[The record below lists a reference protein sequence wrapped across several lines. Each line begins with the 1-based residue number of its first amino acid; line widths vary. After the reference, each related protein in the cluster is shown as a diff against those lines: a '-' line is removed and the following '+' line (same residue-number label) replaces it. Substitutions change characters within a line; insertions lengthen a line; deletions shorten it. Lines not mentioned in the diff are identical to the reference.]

1 MRSATHST
9 PNPYA
14 NAGSVS
20 TNFTVYNRQVLFW
33 RFGRNISA
41 IKLAIL
47 LLAAALLLSAL
58 TVCGQS
64 KDTRILV
71 YAAASLKD
79 VLTELGREYEAV
91 NDVYVAFNWGGSVA
105 LANQLKR
112 HAPGDVF
119 IPAGARPMDE
129 LEETGVVAPGSRV
142 TIASNSLVLAVSNG
156 AEPSAQSLDQVLRE
170 ASLVGLADPKLSPA
184 GIYAR
189 ESLESM
195 GLWHEIHEKLVQG
208 PNVRT
213 ALAYVE
219 SGATEVGIVY
229 RTDAINSEGARI
241 AHPIPPE
248 SHSPILYPAALLKDS
263 RNPTEGAMFLAFLQK
278 EPAMSRFQAYGFD
291 VEVRP

>member
-1 MRSATHST
+1 MRSTTHST
-9 PNPYA
+9 SNPYT
-14 NAGSVS
+14 NVGSVS

-33 RFGRNISA
+33 RFGRNIPV
-41 IKLAIL
+41 IRLIIL
-47 LLAAALLLSAL
+47 LLAAALLLSAV

-64 KDTRILV
+64 KDARILV

-79 VLTELGREYEAV
+79 VLNELGREYEAA

-112 HAPGDVF
+112 HAPGDIF
-119 IPAGARPMDE
+119 ISAGAGPMDE
-129 LEETGVVAPGSRV
+129 LKEAGVVVPGTRV
-142 TIASNSLVLAVSNG
+142 TMASNSLVLAVSNE
-156 AEPSAQSLDQVLRE
+156 AEPPTQSLDQTLRE
-170 ASLVGLADPKLSPA
+170 ASLVGLADPRLSPA

-195 GLWHEIHEKLVQG
+195 GLWHEIHKKLVQG

-219 SGATEVGIVY
+219 SGATEVAIVY
-229 RTDAINSEGARI
+229 RTDALNSEGVRI

-248 SHSPILYPAALLKDS
+248 SHSPILYPAALLRDS
-263 RNPTEGAMFLAFLQK
+263 RSPTEGAMFLAFLQK
-278 EPAMSRFQAYGFD
+278 GPAMSRFQAYGFD
-291 VEVRP
+291 VEALP